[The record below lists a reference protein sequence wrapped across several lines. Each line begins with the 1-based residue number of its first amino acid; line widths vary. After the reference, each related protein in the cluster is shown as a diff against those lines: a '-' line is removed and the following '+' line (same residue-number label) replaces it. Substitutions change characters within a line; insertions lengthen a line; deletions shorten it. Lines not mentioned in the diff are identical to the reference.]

1 MEDEEVDSLLGV
13 EEETHLEDVAI
24 VMQTNVEEDI
34 TRITLIIIQLI
45 KDKTCH
51 TFNVNI
57 VRGMVTTLLNVER
70 KNMVKENK
78 IKITKKILQ
87 NIMCLCMHKDC

>member
-1 MEDEEVDSLLGV
+1 MTPRGRGRNTFIGRSNSPANQGGRGHNPNHSHNHS
-13 EEETHLEDVAI
+13 TY
-24 VMQTNVEEDI
+24 Q
-34 TRITLIIIQLI
+34 RQ
-45 KDKTCH
+45 TCH
-51 TFNVNI
+51 IFNVNI

-70 KNMVKENK
+70 KNMVKQNK